1 RWLMGAPMIN
11 GQIILP
17 KRRGRKRDYREV
29 ATKGS
34 WSVIFVIL
42 ALVAIRPLM
51 VSQILSRAEA
61 YAASGFNAN
70 CRRQC
75 NKALLLDGDNSRAWH
90 QLGRIYKAQGNR
102 EMAYEAY
109 HRATETDLANGPAHF
124 ELGLMYVQDDQHQQ
138 AIPYLERVR
147 TLGPDAAKRDNGD
160 GFAFHKTALDM
171 LALCYEKAGHT
182 TKAEFTLE
190 EIRVFYPAYTG
201 AEARLAQLKER
212 NGS

>member
-1 RWLMGAPMIN
+1 MLN

-17 KRRGRKRDYREV
+17 KRRRKRDYREI
-29 ATKGS
+29 AIKGS

-42 ALVAIRPLM
+42 ALIAMRPLM
-51 VSQILSRAEA
+51 VSQILDRADA
-61 YAASGFNAN
+61 YADFGLNED
-70 CRRQC
+70 CLRQC

-90 QLGRIYKAQGNR
+90 RLARIYKAQGNR

-109 HRATETDLANGPAHF
+109 HRATEADPANGPAHF
-124 ELGLMYVQDDQHQQ
+124 ELGLMYVQDEQHQQ
-138 AIPYLERVR
+138 AIPYFERVR
-147 TLGPDAAKRDNGD
+147 TLGPDKAKQGREDK
-160 GFAFHKTALDM
+160 FACHKTALDM

-190 EIRVFYPAYTG
+190 EIRKLYPAYTG
-201 AEARLAQLKER
+201 AEARLTQLKQR

>member
-1 RWLMGAPMIN
+1 MLN

-17 KRRGRKRDYREV
+17 KRRGRKRDYREI
-29 ATKGS
+29 AIKGS

-42 ALVAIRPLM
+42 ALIAMRPLM

-61 YAASGFNAN
+61 YADFGLNED

-90 QLGRIYKAQGNR
+90 QLARIYKAQGNR

-109 HRATETDLANGPAHF
+109 HRATEADAANGPAHF
-124 ELGLMYVQDDQHQQ
+124 ELGLMYVQDEQHQQ
-138 AIPYLERVR
+138 AIPYFERVR
-147 TLGPDAAKRDNGD
+147 TLGPDKTKQDRKDE
-160 GFAFHKTALDM
+160 FVCHKAALDM
-171 LALCYEKAGHT
+171 LALCYEKVGHA